1 MTASTGIDHIQT
13 THAGSLPR
21 TPEILAAN
29 EARAQG
35 RDSGEL
41 EQLLA
46 TAVVDV
52 VARQKA
58 AGIEIAN
65 DGEYGHT
72 MTGPVDYGAW
82 WNYVFARLGGL
93 EQTDFDRWADRT
105 QHRSSPG
112 HIVLTSFYDRRDRA
126 RFREAYEEPT
136 SGILAHRKAATQ
148 PKVAGPLTYI
158 GHDDVRRDVANL
170 TNALRENGMS
180 TGFIASLSP
189 GSCARI
195 TNEYYRTE
203 EELLFACADA
213 MREEYMAILDA
224 GLNVQLDDPSL
235 AESWDQ
241 INPEP
246 ALEDYRA
253 YIAKRI
259 EATNHALRGLPKE
272 RIRMHVCW
280 GSWHGPHTTDI
291 PFADIVDEV
300 LKANVGTFVS
310 RRATCA
316 TSTSGGSGRRRSC
329 PRAPGSRPASSA
341 TRRTSSS
348 TPTSSPTASSG
359 SRASSAARTSSP
371 PPTAVS
377 AGGCTRRSR
386 GPSSRP
392 SARVLGAPPRG
403 SGGSRLRPRPE
414 VGSARRVRPRRG
426 CPAPAACGGTAGP
439 ARRARRRP
447 RAAARRRPRT
457 RCAGPARAGRAGAC
471 RAGRR
476 RAAARGR

>member
-136 SGILAHRKAATQ
+136 SGILAHRTAATQ

-158 GHDDVRRDVANL
+158 GHDDVRRDAANL

-246 ALEDYRA
+246 VLEDYRA

-300 LKANVGTFVS
+300 LKANVGTFVFEAGNVRHEHEWRIWETTKLPEGARIAPGVVS
-310 RRATCA
+310 HATNVVEHPDLVADRIERFARLVGRENVIATTDCGLGGRVHPQIAWAKLEALGEGARRAT
-316 TSTSGGSGRRRSC
+316 
-329 PRAPGSRPASSA
+329 
-341 TRRTSSS
+341 
-348 TPTSSPTASSG
+348 
-359 SRASSAARTSSP
+359 ARLW
-371 PPTAVS
+371 
-377 AGGCTRRSR
+377 G
-386 GPSSRP
+386 
-392 SARVLGAPPRG
+392 
-403 SGGSRLRPRPE
+403 
-414 VGSARRVRPRRG
+414 
-426 CPAPAACGGTAGP
+426 
-439 ARRARRRP
+439 
-447 RAAARRRPRT
+447 
-457 RCAGPARAGRAGAC
+457 
-471 RAGRR
+471 
-476 RAAARGR
+476 

>member
-41 EQLLA
+41 DQLLT

-158 GHDDVRRDVANL
+158 GHDDVRRDAANL

-300 LKANVGTFVS
+300 LKANVGTFVFEAGNVRHEHEWRIWETTKLPEGARIAPGVVS
-310 RRATCA
+310 HATNVVEHPDLVADRIERFARLVGRENVIATTDCGLGGRVHPQIAWAKLEALGEGARRAT
-316 TSTSGGSGRRRSC
+316 
-329 PRAPGSRPASSA
+329 
-341 TRRTSSS
+341 
-348 TPTSSPTASSG
+348 
-359 SRASSAARTSSP
+359 ARLW
-371 PPTAVS
+371 
-377 AGGCTRRSR
+377 G
-386 GPSSRP
+386 
-392 SARVLGAPPRG
+392 
-403 SGGSRLRPRPE
+403 
-414 VGSARRVRPRRG
+414 
-426 CPAPAACGGTAGP
+426 
-439 ARRARRRP
+439 
-447 RAAARRRPRT
+447 
-457 RCAGPARAGRAGAC
+457 
-471 RAGRR
+471 
-476 RAAARGR
+476 